1 MPIGSAESNILAD
14 PINQMS
20 IAEQEAVFY
29 EGTRLK
35 RVPFSTFSFT
45 ASGGT
50 AIVQLPRAGFLQR
63 VLLDITSVVA
73 SAGGVTGAS
82 VYGMASAIQ
91 NVLLRPNAANDII
104 NVSGTGWLSLVNPF
118 LGLMQSVGIN
128 TTYNQGASTVA
139 AGTFKLC
146 MELPV
151 AMNNRDSIGLFN
163 LQNPTTTVNLQ
174 VVGNPAAGGGQNSS
188 MATSG
193 IDTVATTVIPYTM
206 IMDLFDPN
214 VLPPQNYL
222 HQIKEDLQVSAASG
236 ILDYQPELGQV
247 YLSCNHRMELNSTGA
262 PVDTFTLFESYV
274 NGSDYWRR
282 SETLNLVSMDYS
294 RYYGGAARPTGII
307 TDDFMATT
315 ELGTLS
321 GYDRD
326 LFDTAN
332 TTDWHHRITVPT
344 AQNTRTVRRQLVA
357 LSQAG

>member
-1 MPIGSAESNILAD
+1 MAD

-20 IAEQEAVFY
+20 TAELEARFY
-29 EGTRLK
+29 AGTRLK
-35 RVPFSTFSFT
+35 RLPLSTVQFSAT
-45 ASGGT
+45 GGQQF
-50 AIVQLPRAGFLQR
+50 IQLTRAGFLQR
-63 VLLDITSVVA
+63 VLLDMESAVV

-82 VYGMASAIQ
+82 VYGMASAIG
-91 NVLLRPNAANDII
+91 NITLRPNAANDMF
-104 NVSGTGWLSLVNPF
+104 NASLTGWLGLVNPF
-118 LGLMQSVGIN
+118 LGSMSAVAIN

-146 MELPV
+146 VEIPV

-174 VVGNPAAGGGQNSS
+174 ITGNPAAGGGQNSS

-193 IDTVATTVIPYTM
+193 IDTVVTTVKPFVM
-206 IMDLFDPN
+206 IMDLFDPA

-222 HQIKEDLQVSAASG
+222 HQIKEDVQVSAASG
-236 ILDYQPELGQV
+236 TLDYQPELGQV

-262 PVDTFTLFESYV
+262 PVDTFTQFESFV
-274 NGSDYWRR
+274 NGTDRWR
-282 SETLNLVSMDYS
+282 SNDTLNIVSMDYS
-294 RYYGGAARPTGII
+294 RYYGGAARPAGII

-344 AQNTRTVRRQLVA
+344 AQNIRTMRRQLVA

>member
-1 MPIGSAESNILAD
+1 MAD

-20 IAEQEAVFY
+20 TAELEARFY
-29 EGTRLK
+29 AGTRLK
-35 RVPFSTFSFT
+35 RLPLSTAAFT
-45 ASGGT
+45 ATGGQQT
-50 AIVQLPRAGFLQR
+50 IQLTRAGFLQR
-63 VLLDITSVVA
+63 VLLDITSVVV
-73 SAGGVTGAS
+73 SAGGVTGGS
-82 VYGMASAIQ
+82 VYGMASAIGSII
-91 NVLLRPNAANDII
+91 LRPNAANDMF
-104 NVSGTGWLSLVNPF
+104 NASLTGWLSLVNPF
-118 LGLMQSVGIN
+118 LGSMSAVAIN
-128 TTYNQGASTVA
+128 ATYNQGASAVA

-146 MELPV
+146 VEIPV

-174 VVGNPAAGGGQNSS
+174 ITGNPAAGGGQNSS

-193 IDTVATTVIPYTM
+193 IDTVATTVNPYVM
-206 IMDLFDPN
+206 IMDLFDPS

-222 HQIKEDLQVSAASG
+222 HQLKEDVQVSAASG
-236 ILDYQPELGQV
+236 TLDYQPELGQV

-274 NGSDYWRR
+274 NGTDYWRR

-344 AQNTRTVRRQLVA
+344 AQNIRTMRRQLVA